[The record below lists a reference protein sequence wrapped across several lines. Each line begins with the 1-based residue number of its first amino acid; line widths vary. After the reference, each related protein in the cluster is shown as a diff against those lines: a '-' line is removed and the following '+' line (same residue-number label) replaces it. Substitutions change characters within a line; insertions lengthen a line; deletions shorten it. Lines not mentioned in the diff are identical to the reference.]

1 LAPPKASVVSNPT
14 ELPSLET
21 VAPKAKELH
30 MADNKNPHEKQPGEK
45 EPGKYHYNPGNQS
58 GKPAEIFKP
67 SEQGHNVDEQRGSE
81 KGKRKP

>member
-1 LAPPKASVVSNPT
+1 
-14 ELPSLET
+14 
-21 VAPKAKELH
+21 